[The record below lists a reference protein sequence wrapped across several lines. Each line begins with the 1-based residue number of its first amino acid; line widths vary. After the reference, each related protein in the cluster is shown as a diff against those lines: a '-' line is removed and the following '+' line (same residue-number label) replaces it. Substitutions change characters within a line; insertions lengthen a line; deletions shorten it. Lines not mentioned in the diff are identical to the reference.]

1 MLASRRSTSR
11 GVDDIRILL
20 ESAKDKADKI
30 PEQII
35 NRSKNKYLN
44 GVKEAFGID
53 SRRVQINTSGS
64 RDEMK
69 LPVWRGIIKGRS
81 TILHRLKSLEIA
93 RLTLDGWTVYYN
105 YYISQESLKGKIP
118 SQAAMIEYIY
128 ESNRWV
134 ERI

>member
-1 MLASRRSTSR
+1 MLASRLSTSR

-93 RLTLDGWTVYYN
+93 RLGVEKAECLN
-105 YYISQESLKGKIP
+105 C
-118 SQAAMIEYIY
+118 
-128 ESNRWV
+128 NRCLTTGTGPF
-134 ERI
+134 EPNQCYQKLFRPARFHL